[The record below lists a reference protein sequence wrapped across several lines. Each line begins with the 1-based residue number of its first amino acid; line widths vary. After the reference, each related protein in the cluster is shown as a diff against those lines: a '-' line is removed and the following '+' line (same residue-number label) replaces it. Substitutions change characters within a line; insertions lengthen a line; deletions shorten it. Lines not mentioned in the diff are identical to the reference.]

1 MIKINLLSQAQ
12 SSGVEVA
19 LDDQTAQ
26 KQGIFKLIL
35 ILLPAAVLFVYQGQ
49 RIPSLHEKLADL
61 QNQLG
66 AARTYNTQKE
76 ESVNEIKK
84 FKEDEARIQKRIAAL
99 ERLQRNRNIETKLLK
114 LFSDVM
120 PEKAWLTQVEIKD
133 GKARLSGLAYTNN
146 DVSSLAERLK
156 SNILVAEL
164 QLNDIREEKVEGV
177 LLMKFD
183 FTCLLEAKRDE

>member
-12 SSGVEVA
+12 SSGVDVA

-26 KQGIFKLIL
+26 KQGAIKLVM
-35 ILLPAAVLFVYQGQ
+35 ILLPALGLFLYQEQ
-49 RIPSLHEKLADL
+49 NIPSLQARLSDI

-66 AARTYNTQKE
+66 VLKSFNTQKE

-99 ERLQRNRNIETKLLK
+99 ERLQKNRNIEAKLLK
-114 LFSDVM
+114 LFSDIM

-133 GKARLSGLAYTNN
+133 GRARLNGLAYTNN
-146 DVSSLAERLK
+146 DVNSLAERLK

-164 QLNDIREEKVEGV
+164 QLNDIREEKIEGV

-183 FTCLLEAKRDE
+183 FTCLLEARKDE